1 MLIKGTHLMFKKF
14 FEYIAMTFFA
24 FFTALN
30 YSVFVFPNK
39 FAPAGID
46 GICTMVQD
54 LLNINMGYLSL
65 FVNIPLIIAAFFI
78 LSRDFAI
85 KSTIFVVSFSL
96 SIILLKSIDISRLH
110 YVTNTG
116 TSIVLSPIAAG
127 TIRGILYAVTL
138 RLNGSGGGIDIIA
151 ALIKKNKPHLN
162 FMNILFF
169 INMLIALSSYF
180 VYDMMIEPVIC
191 SMLYSFINSNVS
203 NSLRLSKI
211 EAVKFEI
218 IASDAQ
224 ELCSDISSKTHQ
236 KATIINAQ
244 GAYTGNNRTIILCVA
259 EKEKAPYVEDL
270 ILNYP
275 DCVVFKSTV
284 TNSISGIGYK

>member
-1 MLIKGTHLMFKKF
+1 MFKKI

-24 FFTALN
+24 FLAAVN

-46 GICTMVQD
+46 GICTMIQD
-54 LLNINMGYLSL
+54 LSNINMGYLAL
-65 FVNIPLIIAAFFI
+65 FINIPLIIAAFFI
-78 LSRDFAI
+78 LSRDFTI

-96 SIILLKSIDISRLH
+96 SIILFKYIDISRF
-110 YVTNTG
+110 YYATNTG

-127 TIRGILYAVTL
+127 TIRGIIYAVTL
-138 RLNGSGGGIDIIA
+138 MFNGSAGGIDIIA
-151 ALIKKNKPHLN
+151 ALIEKNKPHLN

-191 SMLYSFINSNVS
+191 SMLYSFINSNIS
-203 NSLRLSKI
+203 NTLRLSKI
-211 EAVKFEI
+211 ESVRFEI
-218 IASDAQ
+218 ITSNAQ
-224 ELCSDISSKTHQ
+224 ELCYDISSKTHQ

-244 GAYTGNNRTIILCVA
+244 GAYTGSNRKIILCVA
-259 EKEKAPYVEDL
+259 EKEKAPYIEDL
-270 ILNYP
+270 ILKYS
-275 DCVVFKSTV
+275 DCIVFKSTV
-284 TNSISGIGYK
+284 SNSISGIKYK

>member
-1 MLIKGTHLMFKKF
+1 MFKKF

-24 FFTALN
+24 FLTALN

-46 GICTMVQD
+46 GICTMIQD
-54 LLNINMGYLSL
+54 ISNINMGYLAL

-78 LSRDFAI
+78 LNRDFAI
-85 KSTIFVVSFSL
+85 KSTIFVLSFSL
-96 SIILLKSIDISRLH
+96 SMILLKHIDISKF
-110 YVTNTG
+110 YYATNTG

-127 TIRGILYAVTL
+127 TIRGILYSVTL
-138 RLNGSGGGIDIIA
+138 RFNGSGGGIDIIA

-191 SMLYSFINSNVS
+191 SMLYSFINSNIS
-203 NSLRLSKI
+203 NTIRLSKI
-211 EAVKFEI
+211 ESVKFEI
-218 IASDAQ
+218 ITSDAQ

-236 KATIINAQ
+236 KATIIDAQ
-244 GAYTGNNRTIILCVA
+244 GAYTGNNRKIILCVA

-270 ILNYP
+270 ILKYS
-275 DCVVFKSTV
+275 DCIVFKSTV
-284 TNSISGIGYK
+284 SNSISGIGYK

>member
-1 MLIKGTHLMFKKF
+1 MFKKN
-14 FEYIAMTFFA
+14 FEYITMTFFA
-24 FFTALN
+24 FFAALN
-30 YSVFVFPNK
+30 YSIFVFPNK

-46 GICTMVQD
+46 GICTMIQD
-54 LLNINMGYLSL
+54 ISNINMGYLSL

-78 LSRDFAI
+78 LNRDFAI
-85 KSTIFVVSFSL
+85 KSTIFVVSLSL
-96 SIILLKSIDISRLH
+96 SIILLKYIDISSLY

-127 TIRGILYAVTL
+127 AIRGIIYAVTL
-138 RLNGSGGGIDIIA
+138 RFNGSAGGIDIIA

-191 SMLYSFINSNVS
+191 SMLYSFINSNIS
-203 NSLRLSKI
+203 NTLRLSKL
-211 EAVKFEI
+211 ESVRFEI
-218 IASDAQ
+218 ITSNAQ
-224 ELCSDISSKTHQ
+224 ELCSDISDKTHQ

-244 GAYTGNNRTIILCVA
+244 GAYTGSNRKIILCVA
-259 EKEKAPYVEDL
+259 EKEKAPYIEDL
-270 ILNYP
+270 ILRYS
-275 DCVVFKSTV
+275 DCIVFKSTV
-284 TNSISGIGYK
+284 SNSISGIEYK